1 MPEFVG
7 TIITVVVVVI
17 LLLIV
22 ASCICVVPQ
31 ASAWVIE
38 ALGKYKETWSAGLH
52 FKVPIFYK
60 VTKKVS
66 LKEQVRILAPIC
78 G

>member
-1 MPEFVG
+1 MPEILG
-7 TIITVVVVVI
+7 TIILIAVIIIII
-17 LLLIV
+17 LLV

-52 FKVPIFYK
+52 FKVPIIYR
-60 VTKKVS
+60 VTKKIS
-66 LKEQVRILAPIC
+66 
-78 G
+78 